1 VCGLRVLRVPVCS
14 QAAAKAAAE
23 ADAAK
28 KAEEEAAA
36 SAVASARANSV
47 SSPSTAVRSES
58 ELTGASKVL
67 EDKLLKLKGQLHDLR
82 SSIKGF
88 EEDFDRRLDQC
99 LAEILGSA
107 PDN

>member
-1 VCGLRVLRVPVCS
+1 MRYSGWAFYSMNVRTRGLTRACVL

-28 KAEEEAAA
+28 KAEEEGAAR
-36 SAVASARANSV
+36 AVASASANAV

-67 EDKLLKLKGQLHDLR
+67 EDK
-82 SSIKGF
+82 
-88 EEDFDRRLDQC
+88 
-99 LAEILGSA
+99 
-107 PDN
+107 